1 MIFCVLKIGFLISNL
16 FNCLIRVL
24 TPCPTLPLPAHL
36 RALCI
41 RLFLSSIWLTNS
53 STSCAFPTYF
63 VEYGI
68 SLIVTV
74 AGMARPKSTPII
86 LSGLV
91 VTLGGS
97 NLYVSNKKKRFFLRS
112 EEHTSELQ
120 SRFDLV
126 FI

>member
-1 MIFCVLKIGFLISNL
+1 MIFVSLKLDILFLIL
-16 FNCLIRVL
+16 FNGLIRVL

-41 RLFLSSIWLTNS
+41 RLFLSSIWLTHS

-74 AGMARPKSTPII
+74 AGMARPKSTPIM

-97 NLYVSNKKKRFFLRS
+97 NLYVSNKKKRFFLW
-112 EEHTSELQ
+112 L
-120 SRFDLV
+120 
-126 FI
+126 